1 MISKYRYKNGEMTQ
15 EPRKRVDRFPTG
27 GCQMEKMMTGKA
39 EQAYLYIREKIIRG
53 NIEPMTDISEELFME
68 ELSMSRTPVREAMLR
83 LADDGFIMIFPRKGT
98 FVSAITMDTYRW
110 VNDVRL
116 LCEPWMCANAC
127 GRIPRETLL
136 GFRDVFSALLEKPDK
151 TKSLETDDRFHEL
164 IMEHSDNPFIRN
176 MMSNVQARSRRI
188 RFTTGLVRMEY
199 EGPNIQHLKIVDALL
214 SGDPSKCREA
224 MEEHIRLARVENDV
238 YFA

>member
-1 MISKYRYKNGEMTQ
+1 
-15 EPRKRVDRFPTG
+15 
-27 GCQMEKMMTGKA
+27 
-39 EQAYLYIREKIIRG
+39 
-53 NIEPMTDISEELFME
+53 
-68 ELSMSRTPVREAMLR
+68 MSRTPVREAMLR

-164 IMEHSDNPFIRN
+164 IMEHSDNPFIRK
-176 MMSNVQARSRRI
+176 MMSNVQAHSRRI